1 MNDELANCNTET
13 CCTPEGA
20 ASTES
25 RAVVRPHYELD
36 RNQDAFRLR
45 VYVPGANKS
54 GVSLTVDAGVL
65 KLSASRSDRPSDE
78 WKPLS
83 REISRRDYQL
93 EVRIPE
99 KVDVNA
105 IKASVEDGILLL
117 TLPIREAAKPR
128 SIDVS

>member
-1 MNDELANCNTET
+1 MNNELANCNTET
-13 CCTPEGA
+13 CCTPEEA
-20 ASTES
+20 ASNEN

-54 GVSLTVDAGVL
+54 GVSLAVDSGVL

-99 KVDVNA
+99 KVDVDA

-128 SIDVS
+128 SIEVN